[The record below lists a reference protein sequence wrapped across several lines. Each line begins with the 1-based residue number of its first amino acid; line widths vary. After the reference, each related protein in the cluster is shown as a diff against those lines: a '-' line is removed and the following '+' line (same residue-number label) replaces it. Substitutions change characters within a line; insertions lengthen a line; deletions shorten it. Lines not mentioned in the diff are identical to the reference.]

1 MHLDILC
8 FLPSHMKM
16 RKSAFYL
23 YLIGSA
29 VFSIVSSKE
38 WALDSPLEDELN
50 GFGHRFNSLK
60 VSIFVV

>member
-1 MHLDILC
+1 
-8 FLPSHMKM
+8 MKM
-16 RKSAFYL
+16 RKSAFYF
-23 YLIGSA
+23 YFIGSA
-29 VFSIVSSKE
+29 VFAVVSSKE